1 MKYSRKE
8 IDKAGKIIIST
19 SSDIFEKAEAI
30 VKIDDWRKLHLPV
43 IELLSNHVSSLL
55 AEKGI
60 AIAFSSQRLKR
71 MTSIKEKLIRTTG
84 MGLGGV
90 QDIGGGRFVFED
102 MDSLLRAKDCIT
114 SAIFPDFT
122 LDHDLYDY
130 ISKPKE
136 SGYRSIHFVYK
147 YSKPE
152 SDLDGMRVELQIRT
166 KLQHDWATAVET
178 AELISNS
185 SLKASQG
192 DQAWLDFFKLVSAIF
207 ARRESQPVNDLFKDV
222 TEEEYCTRYFK
233 MNNKYKFVDNLN
245 ALVGAVSFTEQK
257 SFIGGYVLLVINYDE
272 KRVRI
277 RHFTQD
283 EKDSANEQY
292 AQIEKSVDK
301 TKEAIVL
308 VAVSDVQELR
318 EAYPSYFLN
327 SEEFIAA
334 LDDFQRACRIKGYIK
349 QNAH

>member
-1 MKYSRKE
+1 MKYSRTE
-8 IDKAGKIIIST
+8 IDRAGKIIISNP
-19 SSDIFEKAEAI
+19 SDLFEEADAI

-43 IELLSNHVSSLL
+43 IELLSGHVSSLL
-55 AEKGI
+55 ADNGI
-60 AIAFSSQRLKR
+60 SIAFSSQRLKR
-71 MTSIKEKLIRTTG
+71 MTSIKEKLLRSTS

-102 MDSLLRAKDCIT
+102 MDSLLRAKDCIANAT
-114 SAIFPDFT
+114 FPDFT
-122 LDHDLYDY
+122 LDHDIYDY
-130 ISKPKE
+130 IIKPKE

-147 YSKPE
+147 YTKPE

-192 DQAWLDFFKLVSAIF
+192 DQAWLEFFKLVSAIF
-207 ARRESQPVNDLFKDV
+207 ARRENQPVNDLFKDM
-222 TEEEYCTRYFK
+222 TEEDYCLRYFK
-233 MNNKYKFVDNLN
+233 MNNQYKFVDNLN

-257 SFIGGYVLLVINYDE
+257 SFTGGYVLLVINYDE

-301 TKEAIVL
+301 AKEAIVL
-308 VAVSDVQELR
+308 VAVSDVKELR

-327 SEEFIAA
+327 SGEFVAA

-349 QNAH
+349 

>member
-1 MKYSRKE
+1 MKYTRKE
-8 IDKAGKIIIST
+8 IDRAGKIIIST
-19 SSDIFEKAEAI
+19 SPDLFEKAEAV
-30 VKIDDWRKLHLPV
+30 VKVDDWRKLHLPV
-43 IELLSNHVSSLL
+43 IELLSSHVSSLL
-55 AEKGI
+55 AMNGI

-71 MTSIKEKLIRTTG
+71 MTSIKEKLMRSTN

-90 QDIGGGRFVFED
+90 QDIGGGRFVFKD
-102 MDSLLRAKDCIT
+102 MDSLLRAKDCIANAT
-114 SAIFPDFT
+114 FPDFS

-178 AELISNS
+178 AELISHS

-207 ARRESQPVNDLFKDV
+207 ARREGQPVNDSFSDI
-222 TEEEYCTRYFK
+222 TEEQYCNGF
-233 MNNKYKFVDNLN
+233 NKINSQYKFVDSLS
-245 ALVGAVSFTEQK
+245 ALVGAVNFAEQQSFT
-257 SFIGGYVLLVINYDE
+257 GGYVLLVINYEE
-272 KRVRI
+272 KNVRF
-277 RHFTQD
+277 RHFKQD

-301 TKEAIVL
+301 TKEAVVL
-308 VAVSDVQELR
+308 VAVSDVKELR

-334 LDDFQRACRIKGYIK
+334 LSEFQHACRIKGYI
-349 QNAH
+349 

>member
-8 IDKAGKIIIST
+8 IDRAGKIIISNP
-19 SSDIFEKAEAI
+19 SDLFEEADAI

-43 IELLSNHVSSLL
+43 IELLSGHVSSLL
-55 AEKGI
+55 ADNGI
-60 AIAFSSQRLKR
+60 SIAFSSQRLKR
-71 MTSIKEKLIRTTG
+71 MTSIKEKLLRSTS

-102 MDSLLRAKDCIT
+102 MDSLLRAKDCIANAT
-114 SAIFPDFT
+114 FPDFT
-122 LDHDLYDY
+122 LDHDIYDY
-130 ISKPKE
+130 IIKPKE

-147 YSKPE
+147 YTKPE

-192 DQAWLDFFKLVSAIF
+192 DQAWLEFFKLVSAIF
-207 ARRESQPVNDLFKDV
+207 ARRENQPVNDLFKDM
-222 TEEEYCTRYFK
+222 TEEDYCLRYFK
-233 MNNKYKFVDNLN
+233 MNNQYKFVDNLN

-257 SFIGGYVLLVINYDE
+257 SFTGGYVLLVINYDE

-301 TKEAIVL
+301 AKEAIVL
-308 VAVSDVQELR
+308 VAVSDVKELR

-327 SEEFIAA
+327 SGEFVAA

-349 QNAH
+349 

>member
-8 IDKAGKIIIST
+8 IDRAGKIIISN
-19 SSDIFEKAEAI
+19 SSDLFEEADAI
-30 VKIDDWRKLHLPV
+30 VKIVDWRKLHLPV
-43 IELLSNHVSSLL
+43 IELLSGHVSSLL
-55 AEKGI
+55 ADNGI
-60 AIAFSSQRLKR
+60 SIAFSSQRLKR
-71 MTSIKEKLIRTTG
+71 MTSIKEKLLRSTS

-102 MDSLLRAKDCIT
+102 MDSLLRAKDCIANAT
-114 SAIFPDFT
+114 FPDFT
-122 LDHDLYDY
+122 LDHDIYDY
-130 ISKPKE
+130 IIKPKE

-147 YSKPE
+147 YTKPE

-192 DQAWLDFFKLVSAIF
+192 DQAWLEFFKLVSAIF
-207 ARRESQPVNDLFKDV
+207 ARRENQPVNDLFKDM
-222 TEEEYCTRYFK
+222 TEEDYCLRYFK
-233 MNNKYKFVDNLN
+233 MNNQYKFVDNLN

-257 SFIGGYVLLVINYDE
+257 SFTGGYVLLVINYDE

-301 TKEAIVL
+301 AKEAIVL
-308 VAVSDVQELR
+308 VAVSDVKELR

-327 SEEFIAA
+327 SGEFVAA
-334 LDDFQRACRIKGYIK
+334 LDDFQRACCIKGYIK
-349 QNAH
+349 